1 MTTRQAAEALRPAVG
16 SLGTILFAIGIVGAG
31 MVALPVLVASMCF
44 SISEAMGWPA
54 GLSELPWN
62 ARRFYVLISGS
73 MLVAA
78 VVNFF
83 RINPVKALFFSQV
96 LAGIL
101 TIPILFFI
109 LILSNDRRVM
119 QTTNTRAQN
128 FWLGAAIGAL
138 LASGGLLLALNLM
151 H

>member
-1 MTTRQAAEALRPAVG
+1 
-16 SLGTILFAIGIVGAG
+16 
-31 MVALPVLVASMCF
+31 
-44 SISEAMGWPA
+44 
-54 GLSELPWN
+54 
-62 ARRFYVLISGS
+62 VLISGS
-73 MLVAA
+73 LIVAS

-83 RINPVKALFFSQV
+83 RINPVKALYFSQV

-119 QTTNTRAQN
+119 QTINTRAQN

-138 LASGGLLLALNLM
+138 VASGGLLLVLNLM